1 MQTCHSTSIV
11 IVRASHFKHAS
22 SAGTHYWKMFAPPST
37 SALSLSRSMFAIF
50 VWHHSRAAAGTLVFF
65 ITGCCACIQN
75 VSRIPSH
82 VLAALHASLAL
93 CSNQM
98 SALQDDNDS
107 VLFSTLVT
115 DSVVAFLGG
124 PQASHVPPPVW
135 VISELVSQ
143 NWRASDPSTRGCR
156 YARLWRQWR
165 SSVLSPNARSLPIIF
180 QRGSSTLA
188 VGAHSVVMH

>member
-1 MQTCHSTSIV
+1 MAPQPRCRRRLGVPSLLV
-11 IVRASHFKHAS
+11 VRH
-22 SAGTHYWKMFAPPST
+22 
-37 SALSLSRSMFAIF
+37 
-50 VWHHSRAAAGTLVFF
+50 AAAGVDGSTWSRR
-65 ITGCCACIQN
+65 GY

-82 VLAALHASLAL
+82 VLAVLHASLAL

-156 YARLWRQWR
+156 YARMWRQWR